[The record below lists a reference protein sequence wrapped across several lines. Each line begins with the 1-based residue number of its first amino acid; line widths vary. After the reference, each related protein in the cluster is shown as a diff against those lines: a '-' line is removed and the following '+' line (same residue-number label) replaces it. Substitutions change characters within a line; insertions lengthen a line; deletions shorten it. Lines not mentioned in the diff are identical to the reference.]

1 MKKALLGAA
10 ALVALMVTAPS
21 FAADVPGRMPVK
33 APPLA
38 PVPVFTWTGF
48 YLGGHVGYLWGHTR
62 IEETETAGALGPTN
76 GVVGGLLGGANWQ
89 TGPLVLGGE
98 ADIGWSNARGNGA
111 VALTPEFFQYQIRWT
126 SHVRGRIGYDFNGTL
141 VYLAGGLAI
150 ANAHV
155 QEIETCGLA
164 CTVGGTYT
172 GGSIGGGIEHAFTP
186 QISGRIEYLYD
197 DFGHK
202 TYTTGDDTYRVGVT
216 GHTVRGAVVFKFG
229 WGKAPTPVIAKY

>member
-1 MKKALLGAA
+1 MAERTFTRSWRARAICSTGARRRRRSSRDTDAIARALGPSMKKALLGAA

-111 VALTPEFFQYQIRWT
+111 VPLTTEFFEYQIRWT
-126 SHVRGRIGYDFNGTL
+126 SHVRGRIGYD
-141 VYLAGGLAI
+141 
-150 ANAHV
+150 
-155 QEIETCGLA
+155 
-164 CTVGGTYT
+164 
-172 GGSIGGGIEHAFTP
+172 
-186 QISGRIEYLYD
+186 
-197 DFGHK
+197 
-202 TYTTGDDTYRVGVT
+202 
-216 GHTVRGAVVFKFG
+216 
-229 WGKAPTPVIAKY
+229 